1 MLSSKEIQEQFA
13 VVMTVPIPFAVA
25 VIACV
30 GIVFGVI
37 NWSYSAILSSKGSQI
52 ELQDRQIADCKE
64 KLKDASPSNAKGRI
78 DTLEA
83 RVGRVEPRQL
93 SPEQKK
99 TITEN
104 AMLPAGASYELSIE
118 SDIRCLD
125 CNQYAEEFSDIFSE
139 VHWNIR
145 TPMIERPSIKSPKG
159 IAVLSPD
166 PSNPLPAA
174 AALIRALKA
183 ADIPFDLMPGSD
195 LVFGPLGL
203 PVPRPA
209 MVITAKITS

>member
-1 MLSSKEIQEQFA
+1 MRAPAHRILRVILTFRFSKAPACPALTTIWA
-13 VVMTVPIPFAVA
+13 YYVKVIVA
-25 VIACV
+25 
-30 GIVFGVI
+30 
-37 NWSYSAILSSKGSQI
+37 SKSSQI
-52 ELQDRQIADCKE
+52 ELLDRQIADYKD
-64 KLKDASPSNAKGRI
+64 KLNGASPSDAKARI
-78 DTLEA
+78 DVLEA
-83 RVGRVEPRQL
+83 RVIRVEPRQL
-93 SPEQKK
+93 STEQKK
-99 TITEN
+99 TIIKN
-104 AMLPAGASYELSIE
+104 VILPPGMFYELSIE